1 MGHDLLARADAPDH
15 IARVDFYASPGGG
28 SFSVNDTQG
37 PGRLVLAA
45 VLVVFLLGQRRLLLR
60 GRLLRRLGLGRE
72 VGAHRLGAVLVVQR
86 ADAPPVQE

>member
-15 IARVDFYASPGGG
+15 IARVDFYASPGRRALA
-28 SFSVNDTQG
+28 VHHAQG

-45 VLVVFLLGQRRLLLR
+45 VLVVFLLGQRRLLLG

-72 VGAHRLGAVLVVQR
+72 VRAHRLGAVLII
-86 ADAPPVQE
+86 